1 MATALQTLH
10 IRLLGTFSLTY
21 GDALVAGVNT
31 PRLQSLLAYLVL
43 HRDTPQLRQ
52 HLAFQFWPDATE
64 GQARNNLRQ
73 ALHSLRLA
81 LPDPDTFLASDAS
94 TLRWQPH
101 APFSLDIAALEHALT
116 EAEAAEAADEAET
129 TAAASPDAPGALR
142 AALERAADL
151 FQADLLPSCYD
162 EWIAPM
168 REQLRQ
174 RCLRALGQLVALLER
189 DDDYAAA
196 IGVARRIIRHDA
208 LDEAAY
214 RRLMRLLAR
223 SGDRAG
229 ALRVYHTCATALQ
242 RELGIAPSAETRD
255 GYERLLHG
263 EDAGREADVGGA
275 STADE
280 PAAARTQPLNAM
292 PALIRRPPQ

>member
-21 GDALVAGVNT
+21 GEALVPGVNT

-73 ALHSLRLA
+73 ALHTLRLA

-101 APFSLDIAALEHALT
+101 APYSLDVAALEHALT
-116 EAEAAEAADEAET
+116 EAETAET
-129 TAAASPDAPGALR
+129 AETVETMAASPEARGALR
-142 AALERAADL
+142 SALARAASL

-162 EWIAPM
+162 EWIAPA
-168 REQLRQ
+168 REQ
-174 RCLRALGQLVALLER
+174 
-189 DDDYAAA
+189 
-196 IGVARRIIRHDA
+196 
-208 LDEAAY
+208 
-214 RRLMRLLAR
+214 
-223 SGDRAG
+223 
-229 ALRVYHTCATALQ
+229 
-242 RELGIAPSAETRD
+242 
-255 GYERLLHG
+255 
-263 EDAGREADVGGA
+263 
-275 STADE
+275 
-280 PAAARTQPLNAM
+280 
-292 PALIRRPPQ
+292 